1 MHWMFPDCDL
11 MQRLWTDK
19 YGMFYSNVK
28 VVYKVES
35 ASRLKGKKKERK
47 IHSIF
52 IHINSEF
59 RSVLISSV
67 NLLLYIQTSE
77 SLELLA

>member
-35 ASRLKGKKKERK
+35 ASRLKGKKKKKNPQYFHPHKLRV
-47 IHSIF
+47 SISADIF
-52 IHINSEF
+52 SQPALVYSNF
-59 RSVLISSV
+59 
-67 NLLLYIQTSE
+67 
-77 SLELLA
+77 